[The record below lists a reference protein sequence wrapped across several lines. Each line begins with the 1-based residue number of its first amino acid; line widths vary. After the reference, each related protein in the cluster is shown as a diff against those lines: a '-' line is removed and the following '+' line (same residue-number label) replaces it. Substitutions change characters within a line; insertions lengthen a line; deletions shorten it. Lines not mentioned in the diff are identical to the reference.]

1 MGGNSRPPKVTLN
14 ARQASGKLGAGNLG
28 GESWGHPQTLAAAVT
43 RCCHRRT
50 PRMLMSNELRAC
62 AGRNHGIGRQRA
74 AVNSDG
80 IQGQSSASKTAGSV
94 R

>member
-1 MGGNSRPPKVTLN
+1 MKPAMRLEIAKLQDMSVDQSKL
-14 ARQASGKLGAGNLG
+14 GKLG
-28 GESWGHPQTLAAAVT
+28 GETWGHPQTLAAAVT
-43 RCCHRRT
+43 RCCHRMT